1 MKLDRTVLYAVIF
14 IAFIAAVAVIVWLLQ
29 PPATS
34 TGQVEN
40 ERGFFSTLFPFG
52 RSGSA
57 QTTPLGNDGETF
69 DSGIVPELR
78 KLSEES
84 VAGATYFR
92 GSGGLISVR
101 YIERDTGHIYETPV
115 SQSTQIRLTN
125 STIPAVHD
133 STWVAASTTLMR
145 FLSDEN
151 GIQNFVGVI
160 ASSTADQDL
169 TGGFLRNYSR
179 ITVGAKNVLF
189 GILETP
195 TGSVAESLLPDGT
208 GIKTVFTSTLQSW
221 IPHASFGKF
230 YLASAPSG
238 RSFGSV
244 YEVRNGNLER
254 VIEPR
259 TGLQALFQKEGQLVA
274 ITGGA
279 QNALSLA
286 MYDLQNGGM
295 LEIPVGT
302 IIQKCAWA
310 AGRTA
315 MLVCA
320 VPRTVPQGVYPDD
333 WLLGRIHTDDDV
345 YEINTDTG
353 AIIRVFNLSESGS
366 GPFDVTQAML
376 SDDGEYFLFVNRND
390 QTLWSARLNP
400 EIP

>member
-1 MKLDRTVLYAVIF
+1 MKLDRTIIYAVIF
-14 IAFIAAVAVIVWLLQ
+14 IAFIAAVAVIVWILQ
-29 PPATS
+29 PPAAS
-34 TGQVEN
+34 TGQAEN

-52 RSGSA
+52 RSGST
-57 QTTPLGNDGETF
+57 QTTPLGDSDNTF

-78 KLSEES
+78 KLSEEP

-92 GSGGLISVR
+92 GSGGLLSVR
-101 YIERDTGHIYETPV
+101 YIERDTGHVYETPV

-133 STWVAASTTLMR
+133 STWVNASTTLMR

-179 ITVGAKNVLF
+179 VTVGTKDTLF

-195 TGSVAESLLPDGT
+195 TGSVAESFLPDGT
-208 GIKTVFTSTLQSW
+208 GIKTVFTSPLQSW

-238 RSFGSV
+238 RNFGSV
-244 YEVRNGNLER
+244 YEVKNGNLER
-254 VIEPR
+254 VIPPR
-259 TGLQALFQKEGQLVA
+259 TGLQALFQKEGSLVA
-274 ITGGA
+274 VTGGA
-279 QNALSLA
+279 QNSLTLA

-302 IIQKCAWA
+302 LVQKCAWA
-310 AGRTA
+310 TGRTT

-320 VPRTVPQGVYPDD
+320 VPRNLPQSMYPDV
-333 WLLGRIHTDDDV
+333 WLLGLVHTDDDI

-353 AIIRVFNLSESGS
+353 AITRVFNLSESGS

-376 SDDGEYFLFVNRND
+376 SDDGAYFLFVNRND
-390 QTLWSARLNP
+390 QTLWSAKLSP
-400 EIP
+400 EI

>member
-1 MKLDRTVLYAVIF
+1 MKLDRTLLYAFIF
-14 IAFIAAVAVIVWLLQ
+14 IAFIAVIALVVWFLQ
-29 PPATS
+29 PPTASTS
-34 TGQVEN
+34 QTED

-52 RSGSA
+52 KSDTS
-57 QTTPLGNDGETF
+57 QTTFVGEDAQF
-69 DSGIVPELR
+69 DAGVVPELR
-78 KLSEES
+78 KLSEEA
-84 VAGATYFR
+84 VAGATYYR
-92 GSGGLISVR
+92 GSGGVLTVR
-101 YIERDTGHIYETPV
+101 YIERDTGHVYETPV

-133 STWVAASTTLMR
+133 STWVTASTTLMR

-179 ITVGAKNVLF
+179 IAVGTKGAMF

-195 TGSVAESLLPDGT
+195 TGSVAESFVSDGT
-208 GIKTVFTSTLQSW
+208 GIKTIFTSAIQSW
-221 IPHASFGKF
+221 IPHAGFGKF
-230 YLASAPSG
+230 YVASAPSG

-244 YEVRNGNLER
+244 YEVKNGELER
-254 VIEPR
+254 VIAPR
-259 TGLQALFQKEGQLVA
+259 LGFQTLFQKEGPLVA
-274 ITGGA
+274 VTGGA
-279 QNALSLA
+279 QNALTLA
-286 MYDLQNGGM
+286 MYDLGNGGM

-315 MLVCA
+315 TLVCA
-320 VPRTVPQGVYPDD
+320 IPRDIPQGVYPDD
-333 WLLGRIHTDDDV
+333 WLLGLVHTDDDI

-353 AIIRVFNLSESGS
+353 TITRMHNLSESGS
-366 GPFDVTQAML
+366 GPFDVAQAML

-390 QTLWSARLNP
+390 QTLWSARLSP
-400 EIP
+400 EIQ